1 MPLILTL
8 KPFDRPEELSKIPE
22 MVFESAQAEYWI
34 LLPFF
39 EKVEEKTGK
48 LIDVGD
54 SVEFDQDECVDVQIT
69 LTAELERLEKEVNED
84 TLLEQDNEILKK
96 QLELINSMLSL
107 AIRFKTSF
115 LALAK

>member
-1 MPLILTL
+1 MSLVLTL

-22 MVFESAQAEYWI
+22 MVFDSAQPEYWI

-54 SVEFDQDECVDVQIT
+54 SVEFDHHECGDVQDV
-69 LTAELERLEKEVNED
+69 LNKELESLEKEVNED
-84 TLLEQDNEILKK
+84 TLLERDNEVLKK
-96 QLELINSMLSL
+96 QLEMINLMLNL